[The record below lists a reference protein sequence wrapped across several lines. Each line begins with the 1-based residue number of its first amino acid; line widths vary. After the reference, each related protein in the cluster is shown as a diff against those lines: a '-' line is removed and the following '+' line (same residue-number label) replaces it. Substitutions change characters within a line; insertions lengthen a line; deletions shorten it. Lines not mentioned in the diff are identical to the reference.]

1 MTRVLFRLADI
12 DTSLPWHSLLREPQ
26 DTSKVDHVASTIVSL
41 SLRHPIIEPAKNGG

>member
-26 DTSKVDHVASTIVSL
+26 DTGKVDHVASTIVSP
-41 SLRHPIIEPAKNGG
+41 RHPIIEPAKNDG